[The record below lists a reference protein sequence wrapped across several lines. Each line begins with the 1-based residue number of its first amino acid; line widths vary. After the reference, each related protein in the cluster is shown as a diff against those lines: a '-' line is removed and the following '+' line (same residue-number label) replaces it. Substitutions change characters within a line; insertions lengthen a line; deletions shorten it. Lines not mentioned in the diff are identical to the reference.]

1 MGFRASLSHLHQ
13 APEGSSGK
21 LSFKQHFV
29 EGILDGLSEVL
40 RCLMEPRDLVGW
52 NLNLKQ
58 TPKTKQNHQLPH
70 KKMGLLGFL
79 GKYFYH
85 QKVWMPLFF
94 VQKLLAVGKQNKKK
108 RVVIL
113 V

>member
-1 MGFRASLSHLHQ
+1 
-13 APEGSSGK
+13 
-21 LSFKQHFV
+21 
-29 EGILDGLSEVL
+29 
-40 RCLMEPRDLVGW
+40 
-52 NLNLKQ
+52 
-58 TPKTKQNHQLPH
+58 
-70 KKMGLLGFL
+70 MGLLGFL